1 MRAFAGDGPAGCS
14 AAGCAGG
21 ANPVSNRRA
30 AGASLRSQTRR
41 CAGAA
46 FPLRQVEWYSV
57 VMGGTY
63 NLVVGDRGRLVVPV
77 EVRERVGLEPG
88 TPLVLLETPSGL
100 VLLTRQQLR
109 DRVRAELAGLDLVSE
124 LLAERRAAASVED
137 AA

>member
-1 MRAFAGDGPAGCS
+1 
-14 AAGCAGG
+14 
-21 ANPVSNRRA
+21 
-30 AGASLRSQTRR
+30 
-41 CAGAA
+41 
-46 FPLRQVEWYSV
+46 
-57 VMGGTY
+57 
-63 NLVVGDRGRLVVPV
+63 VVPV